1 MNSMKNSDI
10 LSDELSQAGTSSPVT
25 TELLKLDSHRIMSDT
40 PVPAEE
46 FLLRMFGKPCFPRRD
61 LSAVTGLEKC
71 GKTYFTTMLM
81 ACCAEKHVLELERI
95 REQPLKVM
103 WYDTEQSLQS
113 TKTIL
118 TDRVFKLVKNYTE
131 GTEPS
136 DVESHFYVFNVRAC
150 SYQERIDY
158 LVAGIQAYK
167 PDLVIIDNVS
177 DLLPSVND
185 AEQSIRIIDQLMQLA
200 TQNDCN
206 ITVVIHLNRSGE
218 KRSLRGWLGTEI
230 LHKAFE
236 VYYCEQI
243 EKTDVYSV
251 EQIFTRKYRVSEKLY
266 YKITEEGLPEVTV
279 KPDFQPRDSGGHY
292 MSNKPE
298 AYQIKSEKADTFNQK
313 YIIRND
319 GNARQSWEWD
329 LRSLFNDALS
339 DASQLPVDM
348 LKKRVM
354 TLSGIL
360 QPKYYDKVF
369 QLAVDQRVIKTT
381 MDRNGRI
388 VVITVPS

>member
-1 MNSMKNSDI
+1 MEKSLTLISE
-10 LSDELSQAGTSSPVT
+10 ELSQAGTSSPVT

-81 ACCAEKHVLELERI
+81 ACCAEKQVLELERI

-118 TDRVFKLVKNYTE
+118 TDRVFKLVETHTE

-136 DVESHFYVFNVRAC
+136 AVESYYYVFNVRAC

-158 LVAGIQAYK
+158 LVAGIKAYK
-167 PDLVIIDNVS
+167 PDMVIIDNVS

-266 YKITEEGLPEVTV
+266 YKITEEGLPELTV

-354 TLSGIL
+354 ALSCIQ

-388 VVITVPS
+388 VVITIPS